1 MVRAMRRFATTALS
15 AILIPGFLGAQNAA
29 PVVTTTTTKET
40 TVSTV
45 PSPETRAILL
55 DRQQRNRLAD
65 IDAALRIKSEADA
78 QQVVDS
84 ILAEANAAAIISD
97 SKARAR
103 IRAEEAGRTQVA
115 REESIAFL
123 RQRLRGG
130 ETVIEVPESF
140 RSRVVVQD
148 PATGAQV
155 VRAARP
161 RFFEN
166 DQRVVT
172 YRTLNEVP
180 PVLIASSRMN
190 RVRIEQ
196 IAQSP
201 YAAEL
206 VAIERRPTAYVSPE
220 AYALTYSV
228 DPNSEVT
235 RDDILFVQGSTAFAD
250 AYSYDLVVDLAVAI
264 NDPELAAEKF
274 VIEGHASAEGNYD
287 ENLALSQ
294 ARAERIAREMVNQ
307 GVSTSRLIP
316 VGYGDNEA
324 VYPAETAES
333 IRATDRRVA
342 VYRLK

>member
-1 MVRAMRRFATTALS
+1 MKTLFTLALS
-15 AILIPGFLGAQNAA
+15 ALLIPGWLGAQDA
-29 PVVTTTTTKET
+29 PAVTTTTTKT
-40 TVSTV
+40 TVTTV
-45 PSPETRAILL
+45 PSPETRAILM
-55 DRQQRNRLAD
+55 DRQQRDRLAD

-78 QQVVDS
+78 QHVVDS
-84 ILAEANAAAIISD
+84 ILAEANAAAIISE

-103 IRAEEAGRTQVA
+103 IRAEEAGRTQMA

-148 PATGAQV
+148 PATGLEV
-155 VRAARP
+155 VRTSKP
-161 RFFEN
+161 RYYQEN
-166 DQRVVT
+166 KRVVT

-180 PVLIASSRMN
+180 PVLIASSKMN
-190 RVRIEQ
+190 RVQIQQ
-196 IAQSP
+196 IANTP
-201 YAAEL
+201 YTTEL
-206 VAIERRPTAYVSPE
+206 VPVERRPAAYVAPD
-220 AYALTYSV
+220 AYAVTYAV

-235 RDDILFVQGSTAFAD
+235 RDDILFEQGSTAFAD
-250 AYSYDLVVDLAVAI
+250 AYSYDLVVDLAMAI

-274 VIEGHASAEGNYD
+274 VIEGHASAEGDYA

-294 ARAERIAREMVNQ
+294 ARAERIVREMVRQ

-324 VYPAETAES
+324 VYPADTAEN

-342 VYRLK
+342 VFRMQ

>member
-1 MVRAMRRFATTALS
+1 MKTLFTLALS
-15 AILIPGFLGAQNAA
+15 ALLIPGWLGAQDA
-29 PVVTTTTTKET
+29 PAVTTTTTKT
-40 TVSTV
+40 TVTTV
-45 PSPETRAILL
+45 PSPETRAILM
-55 DRQQRNRLAD
+55 DRQQRDRLAD

-78 QQVVDS
+78 QHVVDS
-84 ILAEANAAAIISD
+84 ILAEANAAAIISE

-103 IRAEEAGRTQVA
+103 IRAEEAGRTQMA

-148 PATGAQV
+148 PATGLEV
-155 VRAARP
+155 VRTSKP
-161 RFFEN
+161 RYYQEN
-166 DQRVVT
+166 KRVVT

-180 PVLIASSRMN
+180 PVLIASSKMN
-190 RVRIEQ
+190 RVQIQQ
-196 IAQSP
+196 IANTP
-201 YAAEL
+201 YTTEL
-206 VAIERRPTAYVSPE
+206 VPVERRPAAYIAPD
-220 AYALTYSV
+220 AYAVTYAV

-235 RDDILFVQGSTAFAD
+235 RDDILFEQGSTAFAD
-250 AYSYDLVVDLAVAI
+250 AYSYDLVVDLAMAI

-274 VIEGHASAEGNYD
+274 VIEGHASAEGDYA

-294 ARAERIAREMVNQ
+294 ARAERIVREMVRQ

-324 VYPAETAES
+324 VYPADTAEN

-342 VYRLK
+342 VFRMQ